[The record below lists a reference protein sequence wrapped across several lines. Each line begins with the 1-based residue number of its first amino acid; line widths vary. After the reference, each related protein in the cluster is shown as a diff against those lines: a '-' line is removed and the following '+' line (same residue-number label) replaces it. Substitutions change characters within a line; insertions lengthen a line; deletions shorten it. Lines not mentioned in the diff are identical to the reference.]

1 MTGFGNGL
9 GRAWLIVLAVPLV
22 LAAARAAGPLGAF
35 VTAALALQL
44 LVGWRWAPVV
54 GAALSAR
61 FLIVW
66 RWGRAVVSAAGV
78 MVVRLVPAAVGCL
91 VVLVAVDW
99 GVGAMWDRATGPDG
113 QVATVDLA
121 SARLPPTEDERVHS
135 DAMADA
141 PWADRYFAEME
152 ALDWT
157 YVPFIGPREA
167 PVHGRFVNSAGGI
180 RRSYEPPGANGE
192 EALEVWFFGG
202 STLWG
207 EGQRDRH
214 TIPSAVARLAERDGV
229 TLRVVNYG
237 IRGYTAFQEF
247 LVLEQ
252 ELARRDPPDL
262 AVFYHGFNELSTQ
275 TEAPENLSGQ
285 PAIFQLAV
293 TADGFE
299 RAPPLPQVDD
309 PGEPSV
315 TQDYVETSAVHK
327 LWRRAGSVLTIAPAA
342 ADEPFYRPPL
352 ADRLQAVDNAEAIYR
367 RTLPLIQQVARE
379 HGVPPVVFWQPALP
393 KGQDPDYDELSSR
406 VGDLGID
413 ISDALDDAPA
423 PIYIDGLH
431 TNELGAQLSARA
443 IWRHLAPIADGL
455 GRP

>member
-1 MTGFGNGL
+1 MRRRGASTALTVLVATLAAVVLGGPLAGLVAFG
-9 GRAWLIVLAVPLV
+9 LAVQVVVFSPAAG
-22 LAAARAAGPLGAF
+22 AAAGHLLLR
-35 VTAALALQL
+35 LAP
-44 LVGWRWAPVV
+44 G
-54 GAALSAR
+54 
-61 FLIVW
+61 
-66 RWGRAVVSAAGV
+66 
-78 MVVRLVPAAVGCL
+78 AVGCL
-91 VVLVAVDW
+91 AVVVMVDW
-99 GVGAMWDRATGPDG
+99 GIGAVWDRATGPDEPA
-113 QVATVDLA
+113 ATVDLA
-121 SARLPPTEDERVHS
+121 SAQLPPARDARVHS
-135 DAMADA
+135 EAMADT

-157 YVPFIGPREA
+157 YVPYIGPREA
-167 PVHGRFVNSAGGI
+167 PVHGRFVNSAQGI
-180 RRSYEPPGANGE
+180 RRSYQPAGAGGD

-207 EGQRDRH
+207 EGQRDLH
-214 TIPSAVARLAERDGV
+214 TIPSEVARLAERDGV

-237 IRGYTAFQEF
+237 LRGYSAFQEF

-275 TEAPENLSGQ
+275 TEAPENLSEQ

-293 TADGFE
+293 TADGFR
-299 RAPPLPQVDD
+299 RAPPFPQVDD

-315 TQDYVETSAVHK
+315 GQDYVETSAVHK

-342 ADEPFYRPPL
+342 ADEPYYRPPL

-393 KGQDPDYDELSSR
+393 KGQDPDYDELGAR

-443 IWRHLAPIADGL
+443 IWRHLAPIADRL
-455 GRP
+455 ARP